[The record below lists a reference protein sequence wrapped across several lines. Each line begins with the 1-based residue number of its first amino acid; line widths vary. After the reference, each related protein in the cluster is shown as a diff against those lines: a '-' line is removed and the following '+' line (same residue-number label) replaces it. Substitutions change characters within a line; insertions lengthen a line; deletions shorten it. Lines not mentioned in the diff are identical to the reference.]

1 MYRIINHQY
10 NLSNTVFNIKPKSI
24 KVKQQQ
30 TICARMIKIDTIE
43 HNLSKTLSIRVGRL
57 KPKIL

>member
-1 MYRIINHQY
+1 MPRIINHHY

-24 KVKQQQ
+24 KLKQQQ

-43 HNLSKTLSIRVGRL
+43 YSLSKILSIRVGRL